1 MNNCHNEKKCH
12 DNCTRCEEYLELEER
27 LKIACRNIVSYQHD
41 RQDMLEANWNL
52 TGENQELKRKIEK
65 ANEQIKCEIDELY
78 TLKNIYVEIKNDYE
92 YTNYRVR
99 NLIKLFVSKFKTFCK
114 CMVEWYLLI
123 KFLKER

>member
-52 TGENQELKRKIEK
+52 TGENQELKRKIEQADK
-65 ANEQIKCEIDELY
+65 QIKCGIDDLY
-78 TLKNIYVEIKNDYE
+78 TLKNIYIELHKDYTKLKQDYE
-92 YTNYRVR
+92 
-99 NLIKLFVSKFKTFCK
+99 NLHDEFIGMCNHAKTLEA
-114 CMVEWYLLI
+114 CMP
-123 KFLKER
+123 KER